1 MIPVFYHQ
9 DLKTACRIVSACAA
23 GGASVIEFTNRGDF
37 ALDIF
42 GELIRFAN
50 REHPQIILGIGS
62 IVDAP
67 TAALYIANGANF
79 VVSPAFDEATAR
91 LCNRRRI
98 PYSPGCATVT
108 EIQRADEF
116 GCEII
121 KLFPGKESGGPGFVK
136 AIKGPL
142 PRTAIMPTGGV
153 APDRESLSEWFEA
166 GVTCVGMGS
175 ALLRKDLIAAGDFTT
190 LEQNI
195 RAALELIKEIRAGK

>member
-1 MIPVFYHQ
+1 MAAFNRLAVYQQMEAIGMIPVFYHQ

-108 EIQRADEF
+108 EIQRADE
-116 GCEII
+116 
-121 KLFPGKESGGPGFVK
+121 
-136 AIKGPL
+136 
-142 PRTAIMPTGGV
+142 
-153 APDRESLSEWFEA
+153 
-166 GVTCVGMGS
+166 
-175 ALLRKDLIAAGDFTT
+175 
-190 LEQNI
+190 
-195 RAALELIKEIRAGK
+195 